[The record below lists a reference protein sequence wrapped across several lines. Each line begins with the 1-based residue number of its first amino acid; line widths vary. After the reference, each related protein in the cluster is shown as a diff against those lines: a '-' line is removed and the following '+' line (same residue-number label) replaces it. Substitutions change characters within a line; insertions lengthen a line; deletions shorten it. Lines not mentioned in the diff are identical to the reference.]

1 MLKRKQ
7 PTHFKK
13 RLNPPM
19 REEMFKSFITIKKKS
34 NYITLSTFTN
44 PPMYLSVCPETIPN
58 LIHVEPIINI
68 YPSFIRDKNE
78 P

>member
-1 MLKRKQ
+1 
-7 PTHFKK
+7 
-13 RLNPPM
+13 M

-44 PPMYLSVCPETIPN
+44 PPMYLTVCPETIPN
-58 LIHVEPIINI
+58 LIHVEPLINI
-68 YPSFIRDKNE
+68 YPSFIRDKND